1 MQRFLIMAEIYLKH
15 RAKYPNGTFA
25 KEYAFY
31 RINNKGE
38 MTSVSLS
45 KRTITKP
52 KSIAIPK
59 GFEVSDKIEFENALN
74 SVLS

>member
-1 MQRFLIMAEIYLKH
+1 MAEIYLKH
-15 RAKYPNGTFA
+15 RVKYPNGTFA

-31 RINNKGE
+31 KIDDKGQ

-45 KRTITKP
+45 RRTITKP
-52 KSIAIPK
+52 KSIAIPQ
-59 GFEVSDKIEFENALN
+59 GYEVSNKLEFENALN